1 MCAARSRR
9 VVSLMVPIAAL
20 VCASAVPALPQTVPG
35 AAIVKIH
42 NEKVHVVGQTLAP
55 GQAERRSGDR
65 PGIVLFLDAGTA
77 AVTAAGGDARTRIV
91 QRGDGIYDPRLAGTV
106 RNVGG
111 SSLRLLRISYLGNG
125 RAETW
130 GTSGLSSNYTLL
142 AEDRLARVYDIRIAA
157 GGSEPQHTH
166 HDRIVI
172 CLSGADLEHV
182 MPDGRRETSSL
193 KTDDVVWR
201 RGGTHIGRNLGRTA
215 LWAIAVEPK

>member
-111 SSLRLLRISYLGNG
+111 SSLRLLRISPRPDLYGPVPEERF
-125 RAETW
+125 RAEIVVDLGRPEALPPKAKPGRPTRSDDIW
-130 GTSGLSSNYTLL
+130 WWWALVEN
-142 AEDRLARVYDIRIAA
+142 LAR
-157 GGSEPQHTH
+157 P
-166 HDRIVI
+166 
-172 CLSGADLEHV
+172 
-182 MPDGRRETSSL
+182 
-193 KTDDVVWR
+193 
-201 RGGTHIGRNLGRTA
+201 
-215 LWAIAVEPK
+215 